1 MASFD
6 VDRELVY
13 VFELDHEYV
22 FRRYFELNEV
32 FEALSDY
39 YDADEYRFEVPE
51 RDWDDV
57 AETLRGY
64 RYAPEVVEDPADFVV
79 VTEQY
84 APHADVLRASV
95 ADWTRRGHRFF
106 LLPDLMAVERAVAD
120 HGATPVDETEFVVGL

>member
-1 MASFD
+1 MA
-6 VDRELVY
+6 DREPVHVFVLDRAY
-13 VFELDHEYV
+13 VFKH
-22 FRRYFELNEV
+22 YFEREDV
-32 FEALSDY
+32 FAALSDH
-39 YDADEYRFEVPE
+39 YDHDAYRFEVPE

-57 AETLRGY
+57 AETLRSY

-84 APHADVLRASV
+84 APHADILRASV

-120 HGATPVDETEFVVGL
+120 HGATPVGETEFVVGL